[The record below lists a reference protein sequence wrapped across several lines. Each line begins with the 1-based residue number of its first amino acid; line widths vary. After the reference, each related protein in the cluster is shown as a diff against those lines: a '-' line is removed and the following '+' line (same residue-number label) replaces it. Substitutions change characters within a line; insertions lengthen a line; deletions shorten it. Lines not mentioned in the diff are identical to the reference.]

1 MLFTIEQK
9 LIDILKRKNKRLYKV
24 GQNTKIMEPSYIDKN
39 CEIGKYT
46 YIGTYSNITKAK
58 IGNYC
63 SIGNFVTIGPGE
75 HKQNRISTSGFFAE
89 SDNYEELTLE
99 DCTIGNDVW
108 IGVGAIIKRGVHVG
122 NGAIIGANS
131 FVNKNVPDFA
141 VVGGSPARIIRYRFN
156 AEKISEIT
164 KSQWW
169 NYDLQKAKTL
179 IFGVLANS
187 GGGGGKT
194 LLQTAF

>member
-63 SIGNFVTIGPGE
+63 SIAPNVSFMLSADHYTE
-75 HKQNRISTSGFFAE
+75 YIS
-89 SDNYEELTLE
+89 
-99 DCTIGNDVW
+99 C
-108 IGVGAIIKRGVHVG
+108 
-122 NGAIIGANS
+122 NS
-131 FVNKNVPDFA
+131 FHFLYIK
-141 VVGGSPARIIRYRFN
+141 VV
-156 AEKISEIT
+156 
-164 KSQWW
+164 
-169 NYDLQKAKTL
+169 L
-179 IFGVLANS
+179 
-187 GGGGGKT
+187 
-194 LLQTAF
+194 